1 MSNSDSCIP
10 NIRIPQITL
19 GEDLTHIL
27 NGGRTPGWCGIPGDT
42 ALLASSCCRAVILQM
57 VQSNPIATSLNLNFI
72 NAFYVY
78 LHCLRPRHI
87 WVCFFFFK
95 PMSVE
100 ISEKCF
106 TCSTKFQSS
115 ITRLTSVELNTE
127 IPISAGRGPGQPYPQ
142 GKFRG
147 ILEAQTFVK
156 TCFKI
161 YVNTILMYKS

>member
-1 MSNSDSCIP
+1 MRYPRGHRPPGFLLLQGSHFADGTVKPYCYFFKFKLYQCILCIP
-10 NIRIPQITL
+10 
-19 GEDLTHIL
+19 
-27 NGGRTPGWCGIPGDT
+27 
-42 ALLASSCCRAVILQM
+42 
-57 VQSNPIATSLNLNFI
+57 SLSQTE
-72 NAFYVY
+72 AY
-78 LHCLRPRHI
+78 LSL
-87 WVCFFFFK
+87 FFFFK